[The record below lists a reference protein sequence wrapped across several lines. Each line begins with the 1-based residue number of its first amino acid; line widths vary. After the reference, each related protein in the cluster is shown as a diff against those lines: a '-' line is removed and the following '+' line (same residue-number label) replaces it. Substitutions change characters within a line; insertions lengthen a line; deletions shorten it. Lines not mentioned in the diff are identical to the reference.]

1 MSFNNQ
7 KGFILIT
14 SLILLFV
21 CSGIIMAYYTNIEQE
36 YRRVEIN
43 IVKSKAVYNS
53 VSGFALKAYE
63 DMFYRDFIADT
74 LENGLLATNKKDYHS
89 GLIENMGG
97 FDSISVHV
105 LKDTISGQLYRYG
118 QSLGY
123 AKYGTFW
130 GDTLIFTAKMD
141 LSTAA
146 LPTLNNFMYLTGNE
160 FAGGAPQVMD
170 NGIRFDINFS
180 DNDDFSGGTEGHI
193 QSNGSLVMSDYG
205 CPEFLSTVTVTM
217 NDDGTVNDPDMGSL
231 FQFHLKLQ
239 GCLNL
244 TIL

>member
-1 MSFNNQ
+1 
-7 KGFILIT
+7 
-14 SLILLFV
+14 
-21 CSGIIMAYYTNIEQE
+21 
-36 YRRVEIN
+36 
-43 IVKSKAVYNS
+43 
-53 VSGFALKAYE
+53 
-63 DMFYRDFIADT
+63 
-74 LENGLLATNKKDYHS
+74 
-89 GLIENMGG
+89 
-97 FDSISVHV
+97 
-105 LKDTISGQLYRYG
+105 DTISGQLYRYG

-193 QSNGSLVMSDYG
+193 QSNGSLVMSDFG

-217 NDDGTVNDPDMGSL
+217 NDDGTVNDPDMGSSGCQEEDVFLGSPPLDTARAVCLPPPSFDHKKQYADYTFDATEL
-231 FQFHLKLQ
+231 FVSEP
-239 GCLNL
+239 GIDNY
-244 TIL
+244 